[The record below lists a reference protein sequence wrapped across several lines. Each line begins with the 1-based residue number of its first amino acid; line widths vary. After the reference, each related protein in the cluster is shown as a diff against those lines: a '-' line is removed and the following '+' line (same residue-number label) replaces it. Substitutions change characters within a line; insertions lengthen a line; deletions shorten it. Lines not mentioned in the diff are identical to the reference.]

1 MRPSTIV
8 AAFEAGELAPDAFD
22 HAAHLALAT
31 FCAVSLPRAVALDG
45 LRDRLQS
52 FLSRNG
58 VRTTRER
65 GYHETL
71 TRFWFE
77 AVIDI
82 IDAADPMLP
91 RTVDALVPLVHARLG
106 DKGMALK
113 FYSRD
118 RIMSWA
124 ARTGWLPPD
133 RRPTSADY
141 PPPTTCVAEVA

>member
-1 MRPSTIV
+1 MTPSATV
-8 AAFEAGELAPDAFD
+8 VAFESGELSPDAFD

-31 FCAVSLPRAVALDG
+31 HCALTLPRAVALDG
-45 LRDRLQS
+45 LRDRLRS

-58 VRTTRER
+58 VQTTRDR

-77 AVIDI
+77 AVVGVIE
-82 IDAADPMLP
+82 ATDPSIPM
-91 RTVDALVPLVHARLG
+91 TVDALTPRVTRQLG
-106 DKGMALK
+106 NKKMALQY
-113 FYSRD
+113 YSRD

-133 RRPTSADY
+133 RKPMQDSHLPAPTCIAG
-141 PPPTTCVAEVA
+141 VA